1 MKKLFGLVA
10 VFFGF
15 LIAVFAVLA
24 MFPPTGLALR
34 LVASGLRNHAG
45 LDLKVAGAHSLR
57 LFPEAVLKVEDI
69 TLTTVDGTRLKPLAT
84 AKSLQVNASLLTA
97 IRGHYVDRIVL
108 TDPDIDLEIG
118 QDGQLVGVS
127 LTPRRVSASPRGEP
141 ISVGVIEVTGARIAY
156 RDQRD
161 GTDVRLERT
170 RATLKDVRLD
180 RFGEALVNAGA
191 VTVKAPGEA
200 GTFEI
205 ANLDATASDF
215 EMSRV
220 REFSGNGD
228 AIKWRDARG
237 VATLDAQKFTATA
250 RLVSAKGADAV
261 VVTAGEAAWAEGA
274 VRQGSGRS
282 LRTTGMTANIA
293 NLRPEGAGGTDFKA
307 GLLTWR
313 EATGETYEAANIAMK
328 AGTVRLEGVGNLD
341 FKAGA
346 AAWREADGRDA
357 NGRDGGGRAIEA
369 VDVAG
374 TAKSLKPGRV
384 DDLDVASARAMWKDA
399 KRSNSPLSNR
409 SLSNSPLSNSSGGLS
424 VEQASFKTALLAA
437 GAPIE
442 GVAGFRWNG
451 ERIDAKVK
459 LPAPDTLATATLLP
473 ATIALATRRGTVDF
487 EGAIDTT
494 AGAAKGKTLMASTS
508 VEALAGWLG
517 VSLPATVKGPVK
529 VSGNIDAGP
538 TRIALAGGRIE
549 HGANAVNGDIAIDL
563 TNARPRFVGR
573 LAADKLEA
581 DTYLGFEPMKPTP
594 KPTQS
599 TQSNTGQSNSG
610 QSNSGQGNIGQGNIG
625 QGGPRPRPLSV
636 PRPVEVEPEVQLSDV
651 FKSYVRAYVDAP
663 TTRSGPSELASQTN
677 EALTA
682 EARRRAPSKP
692 GFAWSTASIDFS
704 ALRAVD
710 LDIDWAVKQLNV
722 RGMELTVPQLK
733 TSIDGGAMTLLGRD
747 VGMQEGRISGEARI
761 DVRQAVPA
769 ITANVKGQG
778 VDVLAITEA
787 LGLPPMI
794 DGITSIDADVR
805 STGLNQK
812 QLVEGLTGRVK
823 TDMPQGHVLGYDF
836 GNINLFSLIRMF
848 SQRQFDPERRTPISG
863 LKADLD
869 IDKGNVRDSQLTMG
883 GPFLGVNAEGTIALV
898 EQRLDFSGRARIAS
912 IFSGLRFK
920 LFGDW
925 TQPSFQPD
933 ILGFSRG
940 GPGEPSLAD
949 IVAASDIK
957 PDGEMALLVG
967 RALLKATASGGD
979 ANMTAL
985 LQALQRKAQGN

>member
-15 LIAVFAVLA
+15 LIAAFAVLA
-24 MFPPTGLALR
+24 MFPPTGLGLR

-45 LDLKVAGAHSLR
+45 LDLKVAGGHSLR
-57 LFPEAVLKVEDI
+57 LFPEVALKVDDI
-69 TLTTVDGTRLKPLAT
+69 SLTTVDGTRTKPIAT
-84 AKSLQVNASLLTA
+84 AKSLQVTASLWTA

-118 QDGQLVGVS
+118 RDGLPVGVS
-127 LTPRRVSASPRGEP
+127 VTPRRVSASPRGEP

-161 GTDVRLERT
+161 GTDVRLEQT

-180 RFGEALVNAGA
+180 RFGQALVNAGA
-191 VTVKAPGEA
+191 VIIKAPGAA

-205 ANLDATASDF
+205 ANLDATVSDF

-220 REFSGNGD
+220 REVSGNGS
-228 AIKWRDARG
+228 ALKWRDAAG

-250 RLVSAKGADAV
+250 RLVSANGADAV
-261 VVTAGEAAWAEGA
+261 LVTAGEAAWAEGV

-282 LRTTGMTANIA
+282 FRTTGMSANIA
-293 NLRPEGAGGTDFKA
+293 NLRREGAGDADFKA

-313 EATGETYEAANIAMK
+313 EATGDTYEAANVAAK
-328 AGTVRLEGVGNLD
+328 AGTMRLEGIGNLD

-346 AAWREADGRDA
+346 AAWREAAGRDA
-357 NGRDGGGRAIEA
+357 VGRVIEV

-384 DDLDVASARAMWKDA
+384 DDLDVTSARATWKDT
-399 KRSNSPLSNR
+399 KRSNSPLAKGSD
-409 SLSNSPLSNSSGGLS
+409 GLN

-451 ERIDAKVK
+451 ERVDAKVK
-459 LPAPDTLATATLLP
+459 LPPPDTLATAALIP
-473 ATIALATRRGTVDF
+473 ATVALATRRATVDF
-487 EGAIDTT
+487 DGAIDT
-494 AGAAKGKTLMASTS
+494 AAVAAKGRTLMASTS

-517 VSLPATVKGPVK
+517 VNLPATVKGPVK
-529 VSGNIDAGP
+529 VSGNVDAGP
-538 TRIALAGGRIE
+538 TRVAIAGGRVE
-549 HGANAVNGDIAIDL
+549 HGDNAVNGDIAMDL
-563 TNARPRFVGR
+563 TSARPRFVGR
-573 LAADKLEA
+573 ISADKLEA
-581 DTYLGFEPMKPTP
+581 DTYLGFETMKPTP
-594 KPTQS
+594 KPAQ
-599 TQSNTGQSNSG
+599 GQS
-610 QSNSGQGNIGQGNIG
+610 G

-663 TTRSGPSELASQTN
+663 VSRSGPSELASQSN
-677 EALTA
+677 EALMA
-682 EARRRAPSKP
+682 EARRRGPSKP
-692 GFAWSTASIDFS
+692 GFAWSTANIDFS

-733 TSIDGGAMTLLGRD
+733 TSIDGGTLTLLGRD

-761 DVRQAVPA
+761 DASQAAPA
-769 ITANVKGQG
+769 ITANVRGQG

-787 LGLPPMI
+787 MGLPPMI
-794 DGITSIDADVR
+794 DGITSIDADVK
-805 STGLNQK
+805 STGANQK
-812 QLVEGLTGRVK
+812 QIVEGLSGRVK
-823 TDMPQGHVLGYDF
+823 TDMPEGHVLGYDF

-869 IDKGNVRDSQLTMG
+869 IEKGNVRDSQVTMG
-883 GPFLGVNAEGTIALV
+883 GPFLGVNAEGTIKLV
-898 EQRLDFSGRARIAS
+898 EQKLDYSGRARIAS

-949 IVAASDIK
+949 MVAASDIK
-957 PDGEMALLVG
+957 PDAEMALLVG
-967 RALLKATASGGD
+967 RAMSKAATSRAD
-979 ANMTAL
+979 ANMMAL